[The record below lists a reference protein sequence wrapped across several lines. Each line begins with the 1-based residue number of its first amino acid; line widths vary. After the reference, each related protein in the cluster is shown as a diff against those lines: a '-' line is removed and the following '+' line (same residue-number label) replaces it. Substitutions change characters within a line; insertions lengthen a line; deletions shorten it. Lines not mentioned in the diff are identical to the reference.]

1 MTFLAVLWT
10 DIAACQAPQQDL
22 SWDWDVGVSNTYD
35 VRYEESFG
43 VIKKKTTGTLTFS
56 LIQRNVT
63 TGFDGERFSEEQA
76 EQSTSTGFLVN
87 GQGHLLTCEHCVRH
101 AQTIDVTIEGVKCAA
116 TVVATDPLTDLAIL
130 KIDPAKIDPDW
141 QVLRFGQRRPVRLAQ
156 DVRAIGFPLSSLLGA
171 SVKVVRGGIAGFIG
185 AKRNDYRSA
194 RSYQI
199 DAAVNPGNSGGPLV
213 DDTSA
218 VIGIVNAKLDSKR
231 IDKIGFAIP
240 SRFAVALMKKH
251 KVKFSVSQ
259 SKEVLSGP
267 ELAQQ
272 VTPAVGF
279 IEVTTNPDLTDNVM
293 LLVTGKLTHNRHVD
307 NIRSRL
313 IINKSGAVIDQ
324 EKSPQFRALL
334 SPVASLLLLE
344 FPEVQ
349 LPKWKQQELF
359 TTELP
364 SRNSRDDRHSPF
376 GRHHARRFGHF
387 GGHDPFGLERERN
400 ERNDPDPTIYQTE
413 LDFEFQKSDAPNE
426 AVVGLTSK
434 TRPLSSP
441 EGTKLEQDFQSTW
454 KFNTTT
460 GIPVFRSAKG
470 KTTLVRNGG
479 NKEEFPFEL
488 EMTLTGTERNKVAS
502 SDLVSSDKVRAVNVF
517 NDLPSESP
525 DRLTDKQLAQFI
537 DSSNK
542 LDSATQ
548 LKYLNRLSRWKTT
561 EHTDEVVSV
570 LIEYSKDGDKK
581 TRDAAIDALIH
592 WSPDDATES
601 LIAALKKASPFS
613 KRSWILKLGKTQS
626 PLAAQE
632 LCRLWDAPRTRK
644 TVEKS
649 LVRLGAVA
657 EPVLLEQVV
666 SMLESASK
674 AGQLTAQAE
683 TKLIGMLA
691 LLGPFVSAESKERL
705 QAFDKSSALSDDAL
719 KALADLL
726 K

>member
-1 MTFLAVLWT
+1 MTFWAVLLWT
-10 DIAACQAPQQDL
+10 NVAVCQTPQQDL
-22 SWDWDVGVSNTYD
+22 SWDWDVGLSNAYD
-35 VRYEESFG
+35 VRYEESLG
-43 VIKKKTTGTLTFS
+43 VVKQKTTGTLTFS

-63 TGFDGERFSEEQA
+63 TGLDGERFSEELA

-87 GQGHLLTCEHCVRH
+87 GEGYLLTCEHCVRH
-101 AQTIDVTIEGVKCAA
+101 AQTIAVTIEGVKCAA

-130 KIDPAKIDPDW
+130 KIDPAKVDPDW
-141 QVLRFGQRRPVRLAQ
+141 QVLQFGQHRPVRLAQ
-156 DVRAIGFPLSSLLGA
+156 DVRAIGFPLSNLLGS

-218 VIGIVNAKLDSKR
+218 VIGIVNAKLDSKS

-251 KVKFSVSQ
+251 NVKFSVSQ

-293 LLVTGKLTHNRHVD
+293 LLVTGKLTRNKQVD
-307 NIRSRL
+307 NIRSRV
-313 IINKSGAVIDQ
+313 IINKLGTVIDQ

-349 LPKWKQQELF
+349 LPKWKQQEFF
-359 TTELP
+359 TTERP
-364 SRNSRDDRHSPF
+364 SRNSRDDLHSPF

-400 ERNDPDPTIYQTE
+400 ERNDPDPTIYQVDQ
-413 LDFEFQKSDAPNE
+413 DFAFQKSDAPNQ

-434 TRPLSSP
+434 TRPLGSSD
-441 EGTKLEQDFQSTW
+441 GTKLEQDFQSTW

-460 GIPVFRSAKG
+460 GIPVSRSAKG

-479 NKEEFPFEL
+479 NKEVFHFGL
-488 EMTLTGTERNKVAS
+488 EMVLTGTVRNEITSAQAS
-502 SDLVSSDKVRAVNVF
+502 GDAAPVVNVF

-537 DSSNK
+537 DSNSK

-548 LKYLNRLSRWKTT
+548 LKYLNRLSRWKIA
-561 EHTDEVVSV
+561 EHTEEVVSV
-570 LIEYSKDGDKK
+570 LIGFSKDGDKK

-601 LIAALKKASPFS
+601 LIVALKKASPFS

-626 PLAAQE
+626 PLAAKE

-657 EPVLLEQVV
+657 EPALLEQIV
-666 SMLESASK
+666 STFEA
-674 AGQLTAQAE
+674 APQTGQLTAQADA
-683 TKLIGMLA
+683 KLIGMLA
-691 LLGPFVSAESKERL
+691 LLGPDVSAESKQRL
-705 QAFDKSSALSDDAL
+705 RAFDKSPVLSDAAQ
-719 KALADLL
+719 KALAALL